1 MRVVRCFLLAVAVV
15 LLAGGLPVRAE
26 DAAADRT
33 TPQETLRR
41 FYAWYVPALAGGEDL
56 LAAGRRGELR
66 RYVSGRFLGRIDR
79 ARRGPDGLDG
89 DPFLDA
95 QDFDP
100 QWGKQIA
107 VRVIETREERV
118 EAEVTLT
125 GKELGVKRLHVILA
139 REDGTWKLD
148 HVGGRE

>member
-1 MRVVRCFLLAVAVV
+1 MRAIRCFFFLAAVA
-15 LLAGGLPVRAE
+15 LLFADGLPVRAE
-26 DAAADRT
+26 DVTSTAPA
-33 TPQETLRR
+33 TPEEALRR
-41 FYAWYVPALAGGEDL
+41 FYAWYVPALAGGGDL

-107 VRVIETREERV
+107 VREIATR
-118 EAEVTLT
+118 
-125 GKELGVKRLHVILA
+125 G
-139 REDGTWKLD
+139 DGTWKLD
-148 HVGGRE
+148 HVGSRE